1 MRVAK
6 KKKKAGM
13 GNGEQRKVG
22 VGWVRVEREKERVHW
37 SELGHQRRVG
47 KTDEKETGEAE

>member
-1 MRVAK
+1 MQKK

-13 GNGEQRKVG
+13 GNGEQRK
-22 VGWVRVEREKERVHW
+22 VRVEREKERVHW

>member
-1 MRVAK
+1 
-6 KKKKAGM
+6 M

-22 VGWVRVEREKERVHW
+22 GGGVRVEREKERVHW